1 MDLGD
6 WLAAA
11 TSREVLV
18 TEGKSGAVLERLVV
32 GGDAYILKHIRA
44 EDDWIMRVTG
54 DEGTWFLALWSTN
67 TLDGLPAVIDT
78 AVVDVFAQ
86 PGGSAILMED
96 VGACLVPAGD
106 APLPVEQHR
115 RFVDHVAAL
124 HAAYWGWEDD
134 LGLLPLDRRYAWFA
148 PEPMREEVARPQPA
162 VVPGLAVQGWDQL
175 PALAPRMA
183 ETLFGLHEAPAPFL
197 AALAEGPQTLVHGD
211 VKVGN
216 LGSRPDGTTI
226 MIDWALPGSAPPTY
240 DLAHSLA
247 LNSARLPESKEA
259 VIAAYRDALER
270 HGVPTAG
277 WFEDQVTLALLGHML
292 LLGWE
297 KALGGPGSELD
308 WWADAVDRA
317 AALLG

>member
-1 MDLGD
+1 MDLAE
-6 WLAAA
+6 WLASAS
-11 TSREVLV
+11 TREVLV

-32 GGDAYILKHIRA
+32 AGDAYVLKHIRA

-54 DEGTWFLALWSTN
+54 DEGTWFLALWASN
-67 TLDGLPAVIDT
+67 TLDRLPAVIDT

-96 VGACLVPAGD
+96 VGACLVPEGD
-106 APLPVEQHR
+106 DALPVEQHR

-124 HAAYWGWEDD
+124 HAAYWGWEDG
-134 LGLLPLDRRYAWFA
+134 LGLLPLDRRYGWFA
-148 PEPMREEVARPQPA
+148 PAPMRGEVARPQPA

-183 ETLFGLHEAPAPFL
+183 ETLFRLHEAPAPFL

-270 HGVPTAG
+270 HGVPTAD
-277 WFEDQVTLALLGHML
+277 WFDDQVTLALLGHML

-297 KALGGPGSELD
+297 TALGGPGPELD